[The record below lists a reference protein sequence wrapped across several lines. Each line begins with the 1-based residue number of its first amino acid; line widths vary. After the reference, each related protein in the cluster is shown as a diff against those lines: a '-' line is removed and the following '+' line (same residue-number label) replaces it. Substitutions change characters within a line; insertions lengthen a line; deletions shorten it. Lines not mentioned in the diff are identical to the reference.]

1 MRYTPAMP
9 TEQSLLRLSIIA
21 AVFQAALGIAFG
33 LLAGSESIIFDGFYG
48 LVDATMTMLAL
59 LIAKLIAASAER
71 GEHNRKLVE
80 RFTMGF
86 WHLEPMVLGL
96 NATLLVGAAIYALIN
111 SARSLMEGGH
121 MIALDYAIVY
131 ALISLVA
138 AAAMGAYATIANRR
152 IGSALVAL
160 DAKAWW
166 ITVAMACALLAAFI
180 FGWAVRG
187 TRLDWVTPYIDP
199 LVLILVCVAVIP
211 MPLGVIRRALAD
223 ILLVTPSDL
232 KQHVDSV
239 AAGTVQ
245 RHGFDSYRAYVAR
258 VGRGRQIELFFIVP
272 TQWPAK
278 RLEEWDA
285 IRNEV
290 GEALGE
296 ESTDRWLTIVFTT
309 DPEWAE

>member
-1 MRYTPAMP
+1 MP

-21 AVFQAALGIAFG
+21 AVFQAALGITFG
-33 LLAGSESIIFDGFYG
+33 LLATSESIIFDGFYC
-48 LVDATMTMLAL
+48 LVDAVMTMFAL
-59 LIAKLIAASAER
+59 LIARLIAASAEG
-71 GEHNRKLVE
+71 GEHNRKLVD

-96 NATLLVGAAIYALIN
+96 NSTLLVGAAVYALIN
-111 SARSLMEGGH
+111 SVKSLMEGGH
-121 MIALDYAIVY
+121 LIALDYAIVY
-131 ALISLVA
+131 ALISLAA
-138 AAAMGAYATIANRR
+138 AAAMAVYTTIANRR
-152 IGSALVAL
+152 INSALVAL

-166 ITVAMACALLAAFI
+166 ITVAMTCALLTAFV
-180 FGWAVRG
+180 FGSAVEG
-187 TRLDWVTPYIDP
+187 TKLNWVTPYIDP
-199 LVLILVCVAVIP
+199 LVLIVVCIAVIP
-211 MPLGVIRRALAD
+211 VPLQVIRRALQD

-232 KQHVDSV
+232 KQHVDQV
-239 AAGTVQ
+239 AQAAVQ
-245 RHGFDSYRAYVAR
+245 RHGFDSFRAYVAR

>member
-1 MRYTPAMP
+1 
-9 TEQSLLRLSIIA
+9 
-21 AVFQAALGIAFG
+21 
-33 LLAGSESIIFDGFYG
+33 
-48 LVDATMTMLAL
+48 
-59 LIAKLIAASAER
+59 
-71 GEHNRKLVE
+71 
-80 RFTMGF
+80 
-86 WHLEPMVLGL
+86 
-96 NATLLVGAAIYALIN
+96 
-111 SARSLMEGGH
+111 
-121 MIALDYAIVY
+121 IVY
-131 ALISLVA
+131 ALISLIA
-138 AAAMGAYATIANRR
+138 AAAMGAYTTIAYRR

-166 ITVAMACALLAAFI
+166 ITVAMTCALLTAFV

-187 TRLDWVTPYIDP
+187 TSLDWITPYIDP

-232 KQHVDSV
+232 KHHVDAV
-239 AAGTVQ
+239 AAGAVQ

>member
-1 MRYTPAMP
+1 
-9 TEQSLLRLSIIA
+9 
-21 AVFQAALGIAFG
+21 
-33 LLAGSESIIFDGFYG
+33 
-48 LVDATMTMLAL
+48 MTMLAL
-59 LIAKLIAASAER
+59 LIARLIAASAEG
-71 GEHNRKLVE
+71 GERNRKLVD

-96 NATLLVGAAIYALIN
+96 NSTLLVGAAIYALIN
-111 SARSLMEGGH
+111 SAKSLMEGGH
-121 MIALDYAIVY
+121 LIALDYAIVY
-131 ALISLVA
+131 ALISLSA
-138 AAAMGAYATIANRR
+138 AAAMAVYTTIANRK
-152 IGSALVAL
+152 INSALVAL

-166 ITVAMACALLAAFI
+166 ITVAMTCALLTAFV
-180 FGWAVRG
+180 FGYAVKG
-187 TRLDWVTPYIDP
+187 TTLNWVTPYIDP
-199 LVLILVCVAVIP
+199 LVLIVVCVAVIP
-211 MPLGVIRRALAD
+211 VPLQVIRHALQD

-232 KQHVDSV
+232 KQHVDKV
-239 AAGTVQ
+239 AEAAVQ
-245 RHGFDSYRAYVAR
+245 RHGFDSFRAYVAR